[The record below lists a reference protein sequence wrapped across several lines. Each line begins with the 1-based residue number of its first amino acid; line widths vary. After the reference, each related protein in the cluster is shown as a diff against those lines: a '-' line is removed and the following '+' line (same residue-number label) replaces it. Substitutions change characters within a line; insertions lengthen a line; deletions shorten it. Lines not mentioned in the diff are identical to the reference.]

1 MFYKVIRI
9 LFSYLLVLLTVSF
22 IPLELQGIIYII
34 GLLTIGKIYYNILK
48 TILDIL

>member
-1 MFYKVIRI
+1 MFYRVIKI

-22 IPLELQGIIYII
+22 ILLELQGIVYII
-34 GLLTIGKIYYNILK
+34 GLFTIGKIYYTILK